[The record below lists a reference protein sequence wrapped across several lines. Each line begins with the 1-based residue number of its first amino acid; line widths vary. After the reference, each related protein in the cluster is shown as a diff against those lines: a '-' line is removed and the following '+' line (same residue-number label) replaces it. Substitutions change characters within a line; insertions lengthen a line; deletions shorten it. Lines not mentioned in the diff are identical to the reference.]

1 MKTHIRIFVMLL
13 LPAALL
19 SCKDKIT
26 ETYMVNEPVYMS
38 YDELRNPIKTVG
50 EQKIRQPGKI
60 YFKDHYIFINEYE
73 KGIHVIDNSDPSSPE
88 IIRFIEIPGNI
99 DLAIKD
105 TILYADSY
113 VDLVAIDISNMDNIR
128 EVKRITDAFP
138 YLIPACEDGVIES
151 VDMNKGVV
159 TSWKETER
167 VVNIDEID
175 DHYDLY
181 PVYNDDFR
189 VVAEYNSAA
198 DKGGAA
204 GTGTGGSLARFTVY
218 DNYLYAV
225 DDYMLR
231 MFDVSTPEEPKFAKE
246 MYVGWNIETLFPYDG
261 KLFLGGKTGLYIYSL
276 ENPENPVYL
285 SSFWHASSCDPVV
298 VENNLAYVT
307 LRAGNLCGDDV
318 SQLDVID
325 ISNILSPKLLKE
337 YPMEEPYGLGIDEN
351 ILFVCDGD
359 AGLKVYN
366 AVHPL
371 EIDKNM
377 IALYEDIN
385 AWDVIPIDGVLMMI
399 GSDGLY
405 QYDYTDPSDIS
416 ELSMIPVGSTGD

>member
-1 MKTHIRIFVMLL
+1 MKTHIRIMVMLL
-13 LPAALL
+13 LPATLL

-26 ETYMVNEPVYMS
+26 ETYIVNEPVYMS
-38 YDELRNPIKTVG
+38 YDILRNSVKTVG

-73 KGIHVIDNSDPSSPE
+73 KGIHVVDNNDPSSPE
-88 IIRFIEIPGNI
+88 IIRFIEIPGNV

-105 TILYADSY
+105 NILYADSY

-128 EVKRITDAFP
+128 EVQRITDAFP
-138 YLIPACEDGVIES
+138 YLIPACEGGVIES
-151 VDMNKGVV
+151 VDMNEGVV
-159 TSWKETER
+159 TSWNETER

-181 PVYNDDFR
+181 PRYKDDFMFI
-189 VVAEYNSAA
+189 AEYNSAA
-198 DKGGAA
+198 DHSGAA

-225 DDYMLR
+225 DEYMLR
-231 MFDVSTPEEPKFAKE
+231 MFDVSMPDDPKYAKE

-261 KLFLGGKTGLYIYSL
+261 KLFLGGRTGLYIYSL
-276 ENPENPVYL
+276 EDPENPAYL

-307 LRAGNLCGDDV
+307 LRAGNLCGDAV

-359 AGLKVYN
+359 AGLKVFN

-377 IALYEDIN
+377 IARYEDIN

-405 QYDYTDPSDIS
+405 QYDYSDPADIS
-416 ELSMIPVGSTGD
+416 ELSMIPVGSP